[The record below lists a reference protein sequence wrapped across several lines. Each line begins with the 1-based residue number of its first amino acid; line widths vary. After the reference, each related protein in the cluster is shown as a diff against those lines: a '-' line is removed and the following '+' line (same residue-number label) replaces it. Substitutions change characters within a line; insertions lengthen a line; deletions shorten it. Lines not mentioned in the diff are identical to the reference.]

1 MLQDLHPLHKEKLL
15 TAAEVYSLLNI
26 GRSTWYDGVKQ
37 GIFPSP
43 VRLGERCVRW
53 LASDIEKLLHDAKD
67 APSKPLQNRGRPG
80 MRMRKNHRTP

>member
-1 MLQDLHPLHKEKLL
+1 MLQDLHPLEKEKLL

-67 APSKPLQNRGRPG
+67 APSKPHRNPRCPG
-80 MRMRKNHRTP
+80 MRMRKHRRKP